1 MTSSLKRRPRRLSP
15 VGSNVIFSGS
25 EKVFHWCV
33 TVTPAITATPSVMS
47 VMAKMLQPV
56 ERTERILIH
65 SEASTLAHAEV
76 AAFGG
81 RQGRR
86 RGEGD
91 RHDDS

>member
-1 MTSSLKRRPRRLSP
+1 M
-15 VGSNVIFSGS
+15 GSNVIFSGS
-25 EKVFHWCV
+25 ENVLHWCV

-65 SEASTLAHAEV
+65 SEASTLRTWEV
-76 AAFGG
+76 VTFGG
-81 RQGRR
+81 RQRR
-86 RGEGD
+86 RREEGD